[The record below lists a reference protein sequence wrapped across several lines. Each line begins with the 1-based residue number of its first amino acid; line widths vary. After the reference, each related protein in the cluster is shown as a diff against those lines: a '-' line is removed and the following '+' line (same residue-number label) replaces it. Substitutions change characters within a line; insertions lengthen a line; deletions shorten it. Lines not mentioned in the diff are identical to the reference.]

1 MTNEFK
7 RMQQIAGLLTE
18 VNIAPAGNAPK
29 LYVNS
34 VDDGVYKITGVNR
47 LTSPD
52 IILKICTS
60 ISNEAYNDADL
71 GDPDFDIMEEEI
83 KPAAKALAKEANKI
97 DPTNSTP
104 LYAGT
109 DGNISFHTLSNM
121 LRYSPDIEQGD
132 WLPQNI

>member
-1 MTNEFK
+1 MINEFK
-7 RMQQIAGLLTE
+7 RMQKLAGLLTE
-18 VNIAPAGNAPK
+18 VNVAPAGNTPK

-34 VDDGVYKITGVNR
+34 MDSGVYKITGVNR

-60 ISNEAYNDADL
+60 ISNEAYSEDI
-71 GDPDFDIMEEEI
+71 GDPDYDVTEEEI
-83 KPAAKALAKEANKI
+83 KPAAKALAKEASKI
-97 DPTNSTP
+97 DPTNPTP